1 MLRLTMFDH
10 NGSALLKAVETIK
23 SHLVKGFQFT
33 LLGVSLVRGLMVIHL
48 ECHPIKGFT
57 NAY

>member
-1 MLRLTMFDH
+1 MTTIDLPYERAT
-10 NGSALLKAVETIK
+10 LLKVVETVR

-57 NAY
+57 NAC